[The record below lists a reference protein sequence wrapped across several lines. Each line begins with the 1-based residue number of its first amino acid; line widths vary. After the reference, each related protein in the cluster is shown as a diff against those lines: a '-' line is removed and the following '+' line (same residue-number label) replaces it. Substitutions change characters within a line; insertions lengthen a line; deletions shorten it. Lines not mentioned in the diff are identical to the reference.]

1 MVIEQYL
8 KCMSVTMLLSTLVY
22 SFPFPFPKE
31 YTEKL
36 YDYISSPSFVPVA
49 SSSYTGD
56 STDFFMALYN
66 MKEVFTFFFLWNGY
80 RSLLMWKGP
89 NSLIMMLFIMT
100 SCLYHF
106 SSLWRSPKASLL
118 RLSAGRSCDR
128 AMFIR
133 ISIAFWRRSNR
144 PRTYQMPL
152 NEALAS
158 SRPVCH
164 FYCLFIF
171 TVCWVDKK
179 QNKTKK
185 AYLMFTKVHAS
196 KRLSK

>member
-1 MVIEQYL
+1 MTTFQALVL
-8 KCMSVTMLLSTLVY
+8 SLLLPPPILATLLISLWLFIIWKRY
-22 SFPFPFPKE
+22 SH
-31 YTEKL
+31 
-36 YDYISSPSFVPVA
+36 S
-49 SSSYTGD
+49 
-56 STDFFMALYN
+56 
-66 MKEVFTFFFLWNGY
+66 FLWNGY
-80 RSLLMWKGP
+80 RSLLMWNGP

-106 SSLWRSPKASLL
+106 SSLWRSPKSSLL
-118 RLSAGRSCDR
+118 HLSAGRSCDR